1 MVSTLRLVFGTANY
15 SASVFRSLY
24 RVFDYAF
31 NEGTLILEVKESKYL
46 YQQKA
51 SSWKTYNNDW
61 IFQHICFTLFSNA
74 RQFLFN
80 TLKISGKTLTSAS
93 EYTLCCQFISDG

>member
-51 SSWKTYNNDW
+51 SS
-61 IFQHICFTLFSNA
+61 
-74 RQFLFN
+74 
-80 TLKISGKTLTSAS
+80 
-93 EYTLCCQFISDG
+93 